1 MIDTSDNP
9 EIRDEHF
16 MIPKRVVL
24 SGVERRPAVV
34 RVDESVW
41 EGSNLKGRG
50 HLSQM
55 NAVLRVHMLFNRN
68 KYDELTVLILVC
80 VRDNGTVIAAFVSTL
95 TV

>member
-1 MIDTSDNP
+1 
-9 EIRDEHF
+9 